1 MVLSYLKN
9 VKYPEFV
16 LFCVY
21 RCHERMP
28 LHIINGDILNM
39 DNVEYIV
46 HQVDCLRVQ
55 SHGLSESISMKYPWA
70 DVYVQRRNIQG
81 RHLAIAKD
89 RDIPGTIR
97 IFKNSNH
104 TPYVICFFG
113 QYDFGTPRHQQK
125 VFDFKDSSEKNGF
138 IRACNTSVK

>member
-1 MVLSYLKN
+1 
-9 VKYPEFV
+9 
-16 LFCVY
+16 
-21 RCHERMP
+21 
-28 LHIINGDILNM
+28 M

-97 IFKNSNH
+97 IFKNPNH
-104 TPYVICFFG
+104 TPYVICLFFVR
-113 QYDFGTPRHQQK
+113 FWSPK
-125 VFDFKDSSEKNGF
+125 
-138 IRACNTSVK
+138 TSTKSVWFQR